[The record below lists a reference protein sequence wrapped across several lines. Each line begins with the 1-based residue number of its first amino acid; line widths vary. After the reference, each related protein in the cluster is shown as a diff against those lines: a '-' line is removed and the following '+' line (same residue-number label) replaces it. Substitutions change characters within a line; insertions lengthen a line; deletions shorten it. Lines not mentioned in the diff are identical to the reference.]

1 MTTAS
6 TLADQERSAAAG
18 GAKPARAATDAT
30 NDGGAASR
38 RDLVAM
44 HNSLLRAIQG
54 ATQADRAGG
63 PDAGMD
69 AAIGRLQSRLAEM
82 GEAIMRM
89 ESLLA
94 VNLRGEVQKA
104 VREVAGPEV
113 VVQAALRPK
122 RLFRLLMLS
131 VFVNLLL
138 GIGFLVLAFP
148 EFGHWVEFEIVPS
161 FPTMLELR
169 SLLATKL

>member
-18 GAKPARAATDAT
+18 GTKPARPAMDAT
-30 NDGGAASR
+30 TDGGAASR

-44 HNSLLRAIQG
+44 HNSLLKAI
-54 ATQADRAGG
+54 QADRAGG
-63 PDAGMD
+63 GDAGAD

-89 ESLLA
+89 EGLLA

-104 VREVAGPEV
+104 VRDVAGPEAV
-113 VVQAALRPK
+113 MRAALRPK

-131 VFVNLLL
+131 MVVNLLL
-138 GIGFLVLAFP
+138 AIGLLVLAFP
-148 EFGHWVEFEIVPS
+148 EIGRWVEFEIMPS
-161 FPTMLELR
+161 VPTMLELR
-169 SLLATKL
+169 ALLATKL